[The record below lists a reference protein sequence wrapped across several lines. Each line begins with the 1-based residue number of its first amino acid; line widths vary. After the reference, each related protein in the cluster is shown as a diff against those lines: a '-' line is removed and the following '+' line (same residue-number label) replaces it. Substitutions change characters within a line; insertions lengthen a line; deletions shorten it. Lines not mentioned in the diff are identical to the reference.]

1 MSGGRMILPYTAWMH
16 ERRHRTMGD
25 WYANPVVWT
34 LVVLAIV
41 AGAGRFWY
49 WRGQVDNDRDAFK
62 KFMTDIGRKID
73 KIQENV
79 HELLGVV
86 RSVSKPGSPLK
97 LTELGNKVAE
107 CLESRGIFQ
116 DIEPLLSDRIH
127 GKQPYEI
134 HDICFEYISGEL
146 NPSPEMDAV
155 IRLCAYE
162 NGVKREDVLEVMAIE
177 LRDRLLSKQEK

>member
-1 MSGGRMILPYTAWMH
+1 MD
-16 ERRHRTMGD
+16 D

-34 LVVLAIV
+34 LVALAIV

-62 KFMTDIGRKID
+62 KFMTEIGGKID

-86 RSVSKPGSPLK
+86 RGVSKPGSPLK
-97 LTELGNKVAE
+97 LTELGNKVAK

-116 DIEPLLSDRIH
+116 DIELLLRDRIH

-134 HDICFEYISGEL
+134 HDICFEYIHDEL
-146 NPSPEMDAV
+146 NPSPEMEVV
-155 IRLCAYE
+155 IRSCAYE
-162 NGVKREDVLEVMAIE
+162 TGVKRQDVLEVMAIE
-177 LRDRLLSKQEK
+177 LRDRLLPKQEK